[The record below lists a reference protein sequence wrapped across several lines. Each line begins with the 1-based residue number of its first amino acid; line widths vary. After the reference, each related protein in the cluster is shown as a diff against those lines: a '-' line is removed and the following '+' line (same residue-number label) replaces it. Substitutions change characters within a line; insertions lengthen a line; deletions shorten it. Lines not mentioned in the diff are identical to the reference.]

1 MQYKEWSYR
10 LGELVLG
17 SYSTERSEIREV
29 VRSIDFNQV
38 VAEASNA
45 VKRSKKGKVPV
56 RTALNGSFEKEFL
69 QRGWK
74 GGKGGVRVFSAE
86 GPDTKVDFMKGRIA
100 VEVAFSHSD
109 FLANDML
116 KFQMLSYAHLDK
128 IDVGVHIVITKE
140 LMENYPNV
148 NFEGSV
154 DFDKVKR
161 YLPEYRSAIQVPIVV
176 VGLEK

>member
-1 MQYKEWSYR
+1 M
-10 LGELVLG
+10 
-17 SYSTERSEIREV
+17 
-29 VRSIDFNQV
+29 
-38 VAEASNA
+38 
-45 VKRSKKGKVPV
+45 
-56 RTALNGSFEKEFL
+56 
-69 QRGWK
+69 
-74 GGKGGVRVFSAE
+74 FSAE

-128 IDVGVHIVITKE
+128 IDVGVHVVITKE

-176 VGLEK
+176 IGLEK

>member
-1 MQYKEWSYR
+1 LQYKEWSYR

-17 SYSTERSEIREV
+17 SYTTERSEIREV
-29 VRSIDFNQV
+29 IRSIDFDQV
-38 VAEASNA
+38 VAEASRGA
-45 VKRSKKGKVPV
+45 KRSKKGKIPI
-56 RTALNGSFEKEFL
+56 RTSLNKFFEREFL
-69 QRGWK
+69 RRDWR
-74 GGKGGVRVFSAE
+74 GGKGGIRVFSDK

-140 LMENYPNV
+140 LMKNYPKV

-161 YLPEYRSAIQVPIVV
+161 YLPEYRSAIQVPVV
-176 VGLEK
+176 VIGLEK